1 MPQILPSR
9 SRQPGQSSPPQT
21 EEPHKES
28 HCPQSPHSQRC
39 ASRSSAGQTSTPE
52 GRVVPCEAST
62 ELAPKSCFVE
72 HSSELPS
79 GGEEPSTGWDW
90 LQPTPLPFEVQEN
103 IYHLPSEKK
112 KKDQAVV
119 TEHVQ
124 TFASADAKF
133 LCTSRLTEGLLHSPL
148 KCSPSN
154 WFQWVQ

>member
-1 MPQILPSR
+1 MLPSR

-90 LQPTPLPFEVQEN
+90 LQPTPLPFEVRRTFTIFHQRKKRK
-103 IYHLPSEKK
+103 IRLSFQSTFKHLP
-112 KKDQAVV
+112 
-119 TEHVQ
+119 
-124 TFASADAKF
+124 
-133 LCTSRLTEGLLHSPL
+133 LLMPNSSVPHDSQKAYCIHL
-148 KCSPSN
+148 
-154 WFQWVQ
+154 